1 MENPPAETSIDE
13 LLRQFQTGQLS
24 ALELGQK
31 ILAVSIP
38 SEGNLTPD
46 LDRLKRTGYPEVV
59 FGQGKSTEAIRR
71 VTERLLETTD
81 EILITRILPEQVR
94 VLADVFASTRW
105 NHLAKTLRV
114 STFEVPLDPDAVQSP
129 KRVGVVTAGT
139 TDEAVALEARETLAW
154 MGVASDLIQDVGVA
168 GPYRLLSRVP
178 DLRRCAALV
187 CVAGMEAALPSALA
201 GHVGCP
207 VIAVPTSVGYG
218 ANLGG
223 LAALLSM
230 LNSCAAN
237 VTVVNIDAG
246 FKGGYVA
253 GLIANTDRD
262 LTVKRKKQG

>member
-1 MENPPAETSIDE
+1 MTQPPIEE
-13 LLRQFQTGQLS
+13 LYRLFQSGELS
-24 ALELGQK
+24 SLELGQR
-31 ILAVSIP
+31 ILALSIP
-38 SEGNLTPD
+38 SDGNLTPD

-59 FGQGKSTEAIRR
+59 YGQGKSTEAIQR
-71 VTERLLETTD
+71 VTQRLLETTP

-94 VLADVFASTRW
+94 VLTEVFPYTRW
-105 NHLAKTLRV
+105 NHLARTLRV
-114 STFEVPLDPDAVQSP
+114 RVGSVPLDPDAVQSSR
-129 KRVGVVTAGT
+129 RVGVVTAGT

-178 DLRRCAALV
+178 DLRRCSVLI

-201 GHVGCP
+201 GHVACP

-223 LAALLSM
+223 MAALLSM

-253 GLIANTDRD
+253 GLIAHGDQRS
-262 LTVKRKKQG
+262 V